1 MLHLVG
7 INGISCRLVWF
18 GFGDCFVVDDICKQ
32 YAETRQRRGAKTK
45 REAMNAKDNANES
58 KPLNIGHVTPAI
70 LWEIAEKIVEKQKE
84 CYLQDPKKVNEVLWH
99 MMDEEWFDYLE
110 EKLSSK
116 KVKTKVAFQKRM
128 EQVIKDL

>member
-1 MLHLVG
+1 MDNV
-7 INGISCRLVWF
+7 II
-18 GFGDCFVVDDICKQ
+18 K
-32 YAETRQRRGAKTK
+32 
-45 REAMNAKDNANES
+45 MNVKDKANEP